1 MSDLLSNVLLLSAS
15 LGAMLYCYKISKRLQ
30 NLARLDHGLGRTIAT
45 LSLQVDD
52 LKKALESAKQCT
64 EVAQNDLAESL
75 KRAESARRHLELL
88 IAAMQIPQS
97 KEGTPTTSKFEKKKE
112 EKREVLKQVVK
123 EIEPV
128 RVPWKMPEPLRL
140 KATEVPR
147 PNRMETNKRSRRL
160 VDLALAN
167 GTSQ

>member
-15 LGAMLYCYKISKRLQ
+15 LGAMLYCYKVSRRLQ
-30 NLARLDHGLGRTIAT
+30 NLARLDHGVGRTIAT

-52 LKKALESAKQCT
+52 LKKALDSAKQST
-64 EVAQNDLAESL
+64 VSAQSDLGESL
-75 KRAESARRHLELL
+75 RSAESARRHLELL

-97 KEGTPTTSKFEKKKE
+97 KEEIPTTAKPEKTE
-112 EKREVLKQVVK
+112 EKIAVVK
-123 EIEPV
+123 RVSSEIEPV

-140 KATEVPR
+140 KAADSVR